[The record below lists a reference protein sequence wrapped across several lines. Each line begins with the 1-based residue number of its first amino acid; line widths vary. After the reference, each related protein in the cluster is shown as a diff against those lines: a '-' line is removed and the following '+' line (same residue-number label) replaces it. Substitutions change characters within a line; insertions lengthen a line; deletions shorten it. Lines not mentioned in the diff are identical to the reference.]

1 MASIKKNSRPDSE
14 IGFPK
19 PDVQLDS
26 GNVYPERRREGYVMG
41 EADLEYGQVSG
52 FRFGLEST
60 GMRHKMSPLGKRVR
74 ETRPE

>member
-1 MASIKKNSRPDSE
+1 VASIKKNSRPDSV
-14 IGFPK
+14 GFPK

-26 GNVYPERRREGYVMG
+26 SSVYVERKREGYVMG
-41 EADLEYGQVSG
+41 EADKEYGMVSG